1 MSIRSEIAELFT
13 HFSHNDANVVNGKMD
28 WDFVDAD
35 IMMHLGVDRIIEEMG
50 SISEYYTLFNSL
62 VEAV

>member
-1 MSIRSEIAELFT
+1 MSIRNEIKELFT
-13 HFSHNDANVVNGKMD
+13 HFSQNDSNVVNGKMD
-28 WDFVDAD
+28 WDFVETE